1 MSNVPFVDG
10 SPAAGPYFVALGV
23 GTIGFLLCVWVG
35 FVIRRKLAEGNL
47 ATMTGHGKQRSLLGR
62 KTSKGVSI
70 PDVDDILGPLTWVPG
85 PDAPAVPLRAGVTV

>member
-10 SPAAGPYFVALGV
+10 SPAAATYFVTLGV

-62 KTSKGVSI
+62 KTSKRISI
-70 PDVDDILGPLTWVPG
+70 PDVDDILGPLTWVP
-85 PDAPAVPLRAGVTV
+85 DAPAVPLRAVTV

>member
-10 SPAAGPYFVALGV
+10 SPAAAPYFVALGV

-35 FVIRRKLAEGNL
+35 LVIRRKLAEGNL
-47 ATMTGHGKQRSLLGR
+47 ATMTGHGKQRSLFGR

-70 PDVDDILGPLTWVPG
+70 PDVDDILGPLTWVP
-85 PDAPAVPLRAGVTV
+85 DAPAVPLSAGVTV